1 MNENDLFALIM
12 GGAFIAFFIIFAI
25 CFVILIVMSIV
36 DGYPLYKMAKKAGL
50 DYPLLAYI
58 PVGSTWT
65 LIMLARKP
73 FDMFNGKFV
82 MTRDKAAL
90 IAILLSVLPRQL
102 SIVSSTGSSIPILGI
117 LIVLGILVL
126 TFAVFAVNMIFRYY
140 IIDDFFSTYT
150 PYDTNKT
157 LYVVLSLLIPLFFL
171 VMRYIH
177 MNDEPDYSY
186 VEYYKA
192 VDARENRK
200 NNV

>member
-1 MNENDLFALIM
+1 MPIEYN
-12 GGAFIAFFIIFAI
+12 IAYWFY
-25 CFVILIVMSIV
+25 SQ
-36 DGYPLYKMAKKAGL
+36 
-50 DYPLLAYI
+50 
-58 PVGSTWT
+58 
-65 LIMLARKP
+65 R
-73 FDMFNGKFV
+73 NQ
-82 MTRDKAAL
+82 
-90 IAILLSVLPRQL
+90 LSV
-102 SIVSSTGSSIPILGI
+102 VSSAGSSIPILGI

-126 TFAVFAVNMIFRYY
+126 IFAVFAVNMIFRYY

-157 LYVVLSLLIPLFFL
+157 VYVVLSLLIPLFFL

-200 NNV
+200 NNA